1 MNPKSNNDITDIAG
15 IRVGSVHDGKLC
27 SGVTVV
33 MCDWPMV
40 AAVDVRGGG
49 PGTRETD
56 LLAPQ
61 NTVSGI
67 DAIAIS
73 GGSAFGLDAA
83 SGVQAALKELG
94 RGFQV
99 GPVTVPIVP
108 GVILFDLVNGGNK
121 DWGRFPPYREMGY
134 NAAFAAGRG
143 IALGSVG
150 AGYGATTATLR
161 GGLGSVSA
169 QTGSGFTVGALAAVN
184 AAGSATIGDGPHF
197 WAAPYERGEEFGGLG
212 MPGQIPDYALLP
224 RSKMTPMEATTPA
237 VVATDA
243 RLTKA
248 EALRVAIMAQDGM
261 ARALH
266 PVHSPLDGDTV
277 FVVATGE
284 KELADPLAD
293 ILAIGTLAAH
303 CLARAIAR
311 GVYEAGDGGKGAS
324 VKPAWRERF
333 G

>member
-1 MNPKSNNDITDIAG
+1 MNNDITDIAG
-15 IRVGSVHDGKLC
+15 IRVGNIHDTDLC

-56 LLAPQ
+56 LLSPA
-61 NTVSGI
+61 NTVSEI
-67 DAIAIS
+67 DAIAVS
-73 GGSAFGLDAA
+73 GGSAFVLDTA
-83 SGVQAALKELG
+83 SGVQAALREMG
-94 RGFQV
+94 RGFQI

-121 DWGRFPPYREMGY
+121 DWERYPPYREMGY
-134 NAAFAAGRG
+134 EAARTAATR
-143 IALGSVG
+143 IRLGSIG

-161 GGLGSVSA
+161 GGLGSASA
-169 QTGSGFTVGALAAVN
+169 TTTSGFTVGAIAAVN
-184 AAGSATIGDGPHF
+184 AAGSATIGQGPHF
-197 WAAPYERGEEFGGLG
+197 WAAPYERGGEYGGLG
-212 MPGQIPDYALLP
+212 MPAEISDTALLP
-224 RSKMTPMEATTPA
+224 YSKMSPMESTTPA

-243 RLTKA
+243 KLTKA
-248 EALRVAIMAQDGM
+248 EAMRVAIMAQDGM

-277 FVVATGE
+277 FVIASGE

-293 ILAIGTLAAH
+293 ILAIGTLGAH

-311 GVYEAGDGGKGAS
+311 GVYEAGDGGKGSS